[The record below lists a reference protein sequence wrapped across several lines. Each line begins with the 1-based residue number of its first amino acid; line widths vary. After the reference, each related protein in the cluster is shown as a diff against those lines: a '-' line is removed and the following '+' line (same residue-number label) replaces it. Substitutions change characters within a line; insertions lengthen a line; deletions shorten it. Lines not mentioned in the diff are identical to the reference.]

1 MAARVIQGGR
11 ILACDAGAL
20 ESLHGRIRRDDWVSS
35 AAMLHKLFYGIDA

>member
-11 ILACDAGAL
+11 IIGTVDDAL

-35 AAMLHKLFYGIDA
+35 AATLHELFYGIDA